1 MEMRRSTCAALLLL
15 ATMAGAVA
23 APFFKIEPMPLPE
36 GVDPQIGGV
45 DVLPDGRIATVF
57 HRGEALVFDP
67 TKKTWSRFAEGLQE
81 PLGVL
86 AESATS
92 WLVMQRSELTRLRDT
107 DGDGTVDD
115 YETVFDGFGMT
126 GNYHEFAFGPAKAK
140 DGSLYLA
147 LNLASNGAGTA
158 PEVRGPWS
166 DIGELNRQQMIQS
179 ADWGKRSKSAGR
191 MYSRTA
197 WRGWVL
203 RLSPDGK
210 QMEPFACGFRSPDG
224 IGFDADGNLLVT
236 DNQGDWRGTS
246 PLYVVKRGGFYGQP
260 ASLVWRQDWKDGD
273 PLKLPVA
280 KLESLRTLEAARFPQ
295 GDLANSPTQPVV
307 IPPSWGPYAGGV
319 LIGEMNQKRMV
330 RYLPDDID
338 GFRQGALIPMFDGT
352 SLGNGNHRLAFAPDG
367 ALWVGKTHLSWA
379 GDRGLVK
386 ISPEDIASVF
396 TVTSCKQA
404 KAGDNPILT
413 LRFSQPLAETP
424 PEIAVQRYGYAY
436 HQDYGS
442 PKTDPATVTPERVSV
457 SEDRRSVVIELKLTA
472 GQVHELDLTKLKS
485 RDGQALEGGKVYY
498 QAAKVL

>member
-1 MEMRRSTCAALLLL
+1 MRTAPCTSLILL
-15 ATMAGAVA
+15 ATAAAALA
-23 APFFKIEPMPLPE
+23 APSFKIEPMPLPE

-45 DVLPDGRIATVF
+45 DVLPDGRVATVF
-57 HRGEALVFDP
+57 HRGEALIFDP
-67 TKKTWSRFAEGLQE
+67 AKKTWSRFAEGLHE

-86 AESATS
+86 AETTSS

-107 DGDGTVDD
+107 DGDGTADD

-126 GNYHEFAFGPAKAK
+126 GNYHEFAFGPVKAK
-140 DGSLYLA
+140 DGSLYIS

-166 DIGELNRQQMIQS
+166 DIGALNRQQMVNS
-179 ADWGKRSKSAGR
+179 PDWKKQSKSAGR
-191 MYSRTA
+191 MYSRVA

-224 IGFDADGNLLVT
+224 IGFDADGNLLIT

-260 ASLVWRQDWKDGD
+260 ASLVWRKDWKDGD

-280 KLESLRTLEAARFPQ
+280 KLESLRTVESARFPQ

-307 IPPSWGPYAGGV
+307 IPPSWGPYAGNV

-330 RYLPDDID
+330 RYLPDDVG
-338 GFRQGALIPMFDGT
+338 GFRQGALVPMFDGT

-367 ALWVGKTHLSWA
+367 TLWVGKTHLSWA

-386 ISPEDIASVF
+386 IVPQDIASAF
-396 TVTSCKQA
+396 TVMSCKQG
-404 KAGDNPILT
+404 KAAQSQTLT
-413 LRFSQPLAETP
+413 LHLSQPLDSTP
-424 PEIAVQRYGYAY
+424 PSIAIQRYGYAY
-436 HQDYGS
+436 HEDYGS
-442 PKTDPATVTPERVSV
+442 PKTDPATVDPDSVMVSK
-457 SEDRRSVVIELKLTA
+457 DGRDLTITLKLTA
-472 GQVHELDLTKLKS
+472 GQIHELDLSKLKS
-485 RDGQALEGGKVYY
+485 RDGQPLEGKKVYY